1 MDNIKTLEMH
11 KITDLKYGENPHQKA
26 SLYEYNKCLDYELLS
41 LKELTYNNILD
52 STTAIETA
60 SEFYDVAAAIIVKHA
75 NPAAVALA
83 KDLASAWGKAFDS
96 DPVSSF
102 GGCAAFTKK
111 VDIKLAKMLADIYLS
126 IVIAP
131 DFDED
136 ALLELK
142 QNRSLKI
149 MKMNTPLKDISRF
162 CDEEIRITPFGVLVQ
177 EKDIKDFDTKTFKVI
192 TKRKPEQKE
201 AEDMIFASKI
211 VKHVKSNAVV
221 VARDLRTIG
230 VCAGQANRIGALEI
244 AISKVCDSVKDAVV
258 ATDGTLNTKDTVQL
272 AVQNRISG
280 IIQPAGSIKDK
291 EITETADKYGI
302 TMISTG
308 IRHFKH

>member
-26 SLYEYNKCLDYELLS
+26 SLYEYNKSLDYELLS
-41 LKELTYNNILD
+41 LRELTYNNILD
-52 STTAIETA
+52 STTAIEIA
-60 SEFYDVAAAIIVKHA
+60 SEFYDVHSAIIVKHA
-75 NPAAVALA
+75 NPASVALA
-83 KDLASAWGKAFDS
+83 KDLTSAWGKAFDS
-96 DPVSSF
+96 DPISSF

-111 VDIKLAKMLADIYLS
+111 VDIKLAKMLTDIYLS
-126 IVIAP
+126 MIIAP

-142 QNRSLKI
+142 QNKSLKI
-149 MKMNTPLKDISRF
+149 MKINTPLKDISRF
-162 CDEEIRITPFGVLVQ
+162 CDEEIKITPFGMLVQ
-177 EKDIKDFDTKTFKVI
+177 EKDMKDFDTKTFKVI

-211 VKHVKSNAVV
+211 AKHVKSNAIVI
-221 VARDLRTIG
+221 AHDLRTIG
-230 VCAGQANRIGALEI
+230 ICAGQTNRISAVEI
-244 AISKVCDSVKDAVV
+244 AINKVCDSTKDAVI
-258 ATDGTLNTKDTVQL
+258 ASDGALNTKDTVQI

-280 IIQPAGSIKDK
+280 IIQPAGSLKDK
-291 EITETADKYGI
+291 EIIETADKYGI